1 MFTLCLFNIQV
12 PDEELEKVF
21 SKFLPTK
28 DTEKRNLADIVMDA
42 IAKKQAEIC
51 TQASGTC

>member
-1 MFTLCLFNIQV
+1 MFTLCSFNIQV

-28 DTEKRNLADIVMDA
+28 DVEKRNLADIVMEA